1 MLDSAKET
9 TGAMLA
15 TFDTAVALA
24 KTAAEDANKSE
35 FLTTTHTTNSSPS
48 KAKTL
53 FSWFRGGH
61 TKLYSKADSNVPTTN
76 REQNHIDGGVEE
88 AEVVHIKGG
97 VKQLTP
103 QAQPI
108 AAAVTSAAERD
119 VTLREFRGVQSLR
132 HLWNKR
138 ISASEDATR
147 RQSTLSDS
155 KASKLTK
162 SIGCLVNTAAAST
175 ETTKSTTPVKGKALR
190 QKRSHS
196 LHDCTQVGVHVEVT
210 TTESEIDCLHREK
223 DNFYKYKTAEQAAKH
238 LTRET
243 RLRTKNARRVTA
255 GIVCNET
262 RSNGAHFPA
271 VKASDRGEHIHWLK
285 RQDMVT
291 KSRENADMAVVSTPT
306 DRETITASAET
317 LSADD
322 VVISETAN
330 SATTTITTALAIT
343 PATLAQRNNYAADSS
358 DNDTLAANNSP
369 RRSASRKRNSY
380 REVTNTSLAKRSS
393 TDSNKSNSL
402 TLSTSGSVTGGTSTG
417 GRSAR
422 RTASSSSF
430 SASARKYSFKTHTR
444 TYHAPRKMSQRDS
457 STVGSANGIGGAST
471 FVPGGSNIVAKL
483 TQQFNEMIQKD
494 KKLLEEVKRKNG
506 VLLSRGG
513 HVYKVVEN
521 PKAVSEGNKR
531 ASPSISRSITRGQ
544 NGTASHASTVQRNII
559 KFEGG
564 PEIEKPAVPVKSAQV
579 LQKLRELSKTQQY
592 SLNNNGN
599 GGSKRLHLK
608 LPIAASTNELQL
620 KLELKKA
627 QLALPLSPP
636 LEVVTEESK
645 TPLETY
651 EKSIGI
657 SQLESGNTVKL
668 ALVDGVNEKITDS
681 TYGTVNSKDNNNG
694 NEGDTKTFTVVE
706 LEKECNQKHSCGIK
720 SESLNDVCSCGAPQV
735 FTVSNARD
743 VATEA
748 KNIEERIAAK
758 EESNDA
764 ENNTICIEAISTEA
778 IKSVTT
784 KAIAEA
790 TINAELSIPTF
801 VTTLGTLDSAE
812 RTKTTD
818 TIEAPAIALQTTEE
832 AQKTTADSID
842 DQLDSANDEKAK
854 QRKHKYAKIYEK
866 FRFRSPFAG
875 GHSNKKLTS
884 KQPVNGVE
892 MNCEFK
898 RPAAEIA
905 EDAVKTIQTP
915 KIIPTSAPAS
925 APVLTATAANIPKET
940 DKNMEIGCIL
950 DSENTA
956 KPASEP
962 ESKLLDALE
971 IIDHKLKD
979 LGIDKVDENTDAL
992 LISPDDDFEQ
1002 RVLPNNSFVF
1012 KASTKQ
1018 VVNNKLIV
1026 TQAVNVT
1033 LVNSIEGEQ
1042 MILEQ
1047 KELQR
1052 LQCDYSE
1059 LVRPLSVNLEQPV
1072 LGACEANTQVQQPA
1086 PVEPMYEPIAAQTD
1100 VTKTEVHSTL
1110 TDLSPPT
1117 SSLYKSCAATIE
1129 KKSIETDTPS
1139 AENAMHSVPLMEI
1152 YKSFEDIYQ
1161 TVEEVNEITSQIVA
1175 EATDSALLTDYESI
1189 AGSCEHTT
1197 PATTAIGANR
1207 SGKPLYDGYEICEP
1221 PPTLPINAL
1230 TTIDVAASSAI
1241 FTQQSSLGGGNV
1253 RNTNDELPE
1262 LPKPK
1267 RRLPKSPMP
1276 SKRSPKS
1283 AAKIASTS
1291 TSRSSSSKSNSH
1303 NTITGLDD
1311 QDDDHHYYA
1320 DDENIYD
1327 TIKGSHCYE
1336 SLHALSIATQKSSSA
1351 ATKCGNDNISLTSNC
1366 YESISHYRR
1375 ASHSN
1380 GGGSHLTGSSS
1391 GSTLTISSDHK
1402 TNSLYEMS
1410 VAASM
1415 IYGTGSL
1422 GSRQSVAEKTSV
1434 SVSGRNKG
1442 SDESVGTKI
1451 YYQSHGGASSDNSDE
1466 WVDISDPEAEGAEQL
1481 AKQQF
1486 IVVRERSKVHRSPDW
1501 SKRVRDKRLHQKK
1514 AISCIEDDSDHYY
1527 ETLSPLGNKRHST
1540 LPAQRSNSHHK
1551 RDQDLAYIAKNGSQG
1566 SKQYSAS
1573 MHGLGTLV
1581 TSDDY
1586 DSFDTDT
1593 DDIYEAKENIKN
1605 QNDSGVDIRNVK
1617 LPDPPPST
1625 NQVYAIVRK
1634 LKNFISNKKSPGSHS
1649 KFGDSQQ
1656 KLYENSTQFY
1666 VSGNIY
1672 ENTPKTKSK
1681 PQKNVKRTPPSVQNQ
1696 DIYENTEFHSPL
1708 AIVPDDKQVSTAE
1721 TILSSPTEAKPETS
1735 DTTTT
1740 LRSKSKAGKSFKSR
1754 LRKSLVGSTF
1764 DMKQLSTLAPTR
1776 STFYIEDPTYG
1787 GSGELD
1793 SGFSEKASSGD
1804 LPTIPTPESQ
1814 KFSTVARKAKKETKA
1829 SNSQRRRTTIGIRPQ
1844 DPPPPPP
1851 VASSTTSWY
1860 AECGVFKSGT
1870 SGMLQESE
1878 ISMNDSKAS
1887 QSGSSVFNGNSWYTE
1902 AGLYQT
1908 SGVSVASSSGSSGV
1922 STGNEGAIGDELPHS
1937 MFQNEPLYQIYS
1949 AAKLE
1954 SITRDMEGHDS
1965 STDGYE
1971 EIGHNGS
1978 ASEACISSQKH
1989 QRPSAFQ
1996 LIEPKNGPSRTL
2008 WSEIPEVIN
2017 SCVLATLTPRE
2028 RSLQEAKFEIITS
2041 EASYLKSLNLLRNHF
2056 MNHPIFRDTN
2066 VVSPRDRKA
2075 LFAYIVPV
2083 HECSERLLTEMESCW
2098 QDNIMLIGLSKRIF
2112 TVAEKYFHV
2121 YISFCEHQGRMDRT
2135 LRRLKESRGIF
2146 AQNLHLLETSPTCC
2160 GLNLHSFLMLP
2171 MQRITR
2177 LPLLIDA
2184 VFSKVSP
2191 NDDEYENWK
2200 MTLAIMNKIVTQCN
2214 EAANRC
2220 EQAYEIERIARQL
2233 EFPST
2238 IRALA
2243 IAPAGVPAPGSK
2255 PRFLVKRGEL
2265 THFIW
2270 RGDDVKLT
2278 FGKKFSKVAIYA
2290 FLFSDLLVLTKRKGE
2305 EQFAVFDYCPRNML
2319 TITCGDLR
2327 DISQTHKNLILMTL
2341 LENHERKT
2349 VELVLSC
2356 PSVSEQ
2362 ERWLQAVRPPE
2373 PETPGEKLYAPWDCP
2388 QVITK
2393 HAYETREPDAL
2404 SLEVG
2409 DVVNVTR
2416 KLPDGWY
2423 QGERIRD
2430 GVVGWFPGSYT
2441 EEVNSAHVRA
2451 RNLKQRQRL
2460 LTFTATYLESQK
2472 RK

>member
-9 TGAMLA
+9 KTMLTTYDAAVLA
-15 TFDTAVALA
+15 TA
-24 KTAAEDANKSE
+24 KPAIEDANKSA
-35 FLTTTHTTNSSPS
+35 LITTNSTTPNSSPS

-53 FSWFRGGH
+53 FSWFRGGNAKQATKAETAQSEQNFTETGAIEGREVH
-61 TKLYSKADSNVPTTN
+61 TGSRAKSLSPQTPTPTT
-76 REQNHIDGGVEE
+76 
-88 AEVVHIKGG
+88 A
-97 VKQLTP
+97 
-103 QAQPI
+103 
-108 AAAVTSAAERD
+108 AAERD

-147 RQSTLSDS
+147 RQNSLSDS
-155 KASKLTK
+155 KANKLTK
-162 SIGCLVNTAAAST
+162 SIGCLVNVAKATAESAASAD
-175 ETTKSTTPVKGKALR
+175 EGIALS
-190 QKRSHS
+190 QKLAQS
-196 LHDCTQVGVHVEVT
+196 LHDCTQVGVDSEAEALKVET
-210 TTESEIDCLHREK
+210 HESELHYLHREK

-238 LTRET
+238 LTREA
-243 RLRTKNARRVTA
+243 RMRIKSARRVTA
-255 GIVCNET
+255 GIVSSET
-262 RSNGAHFPA
+262 RDYDAHFPA
-271 VKASDRGEHIHWLK
+271 VQASDRGERIHWLK
-285 RQDMVT
+285 RQDMV
-291 KSRENADMAVVSTPT
+291 KKRRENSEMATVNSRISHEKATTLSNDAIVIGERVNTATRVTTTNDMEPTTPT
-306 DRETITASAET
+306 TPLEWRDHPAE
-317 LSADD
+317 
-322 VVISETAN
+322 
-330 SATTTITTALAIT
+330 
-343 PATLAQRNNYAADSS
+343 SS
-358 DNDTLAANNSP
+358 DTDTLAANNSP
-369 RRSASRKRNSY
+369 RLSASRKRY
-380 REVTNTSLAKRSS
+380 AQRETASTSVAKRSS
-393 TDSNKSNSL
+393 SDSNKSGSL
-402 TLSTSGSVTGGTSTG
+402 TLSTSGSVTSGATTG

-422 RTASSSSF
+422 RTASSSSS

-457 STVGSANGIGGAST
+457 FNNGSGSGNAAT
-471 FVPGGSNIVAKL
+471 LVPGGGNIVAKL

-506 VLLSRGG
+506 VLMSRGG
-513 HVYKVVEN
+513 HVYKVVQN
-521 PKAVSEGNKR
+521 PNATLDSNKRVLPSTARSARESEG
-531 ASPSISRSITRGQ
+531 SPSRP
-544 NGTASHASTVQRNII
+544 STVQRNIM
-559 KFEGG
+559 KFEGN
-564 PEIEKPAVPVKSAQV
+564 PEVAKPVVPAKSAHV
-579 LQKLRELSKTQQY
+579 LQKLRELNRAQQY
-592 SLNNNGN
+592 SLNNNGSGVPKN
-599 GGSKRLHLK
+599 FK
-608 LPIAASTNELQL
+608 LYATPTTTNELQL
-620 KLELKKA
+620 KLEMKKA
-627 QLALPLSPP
+627 QLSLPLSSP

-645 TPLETY
+645 TPLEAY
-651 EKSIGI
+651 EKSNWNSPLGMTQVIVPNAKNVG
-657 SQLESGNTVKL
+657 
-668 ALVDGVNEKITDS
+668 S
-681 TYGTVNSKDNNNG
+681 TYALQNNSNNG
-694 NEGDTKTFTVVE
+694 NIDDANTLNEVEQRQGDDLQQSGKSTNAFD
-706 LEKECNQKHSCGIK
+706 ECLDGLSSSTA
-720 SESLNDVCSCGAPQV
+720 SEMRI
-735 FTVSNARD
+735 SN
-743 VATEA
+743 
-748 KNIEERIAAK
+748 
-758 EESNDA
+758 SNDLRTDTNTLTTSNTDIA
-764 ENNTICIEAISTEA
+764 MECSTICIKATPAENAIEPVA
-778 IKSVTT
+778 ID
-784 KAIAEA
+784 AITEA
-790 TINAELSIPTF
+790 TIKAELSIPTTDATLKTPLADVDRSKAT
-801 VTTLGTLDSAE
+801 VTITTPTLGE
-812 RTKTTD
+812 K
-818 TIEAPAIALQTTEE
+818 P
-832 AQKTTADSID
+832 TTAEIIQTPANASHD
-842 DQLDSANDEKAK
+842 DQVDAVNDEKAK

-866 FRFRSPFAG
+866 FRFRSPFVG
-875 GHSNKKLTS
+875 GHSNKKLSS
-884 KQPVNGVE
+884 KQPTSPTAMTE
-892 MNCEFK
+892 EIQ
-898 RPAAEIA
+898 RPVTELA
-905 EDAVKTIQTP
+905 EDAALAIETTTTTTI
-915 KIIPTSAPAS
+915 
-925 APVLTATAANIPKET
+925 ET
-940 DKNMEIGCIL
+940 DEINADKNTL
-950 DSENTA
+950 NTVNA
-956 KPASEP
+956 GTLTPEP

-979 LGIDKVDENTDAL
+979 LAIEQNDENTDAL
-992 LISPDDDFEQ
+992 VLSPEDDFEK
-1002 RVLPNNSFVF
+1002 RVLPNNSFIF
-1012 KASTKQ
+1012 QASTKQ
-1018 VVNNKLIV
+1018 VPNNKLIV
-1026 TQAVNVT
+1026 AQAVNVS

-1042 MILEQ
+1042 LMTEQ
-1047 KELQR
+1047 KALLRQ
-1052 LQCDYSE
+1052 QCDYSE
-1059 LVRPLSVNLEQPV
+1059 LVRPLSVQPILVELEAV
-1072 LGACEANTQVQQPA
+1072 KTAEEAVA
-1086 PVEPMYEPIAAQTD
+1086 SAEPMYEPIAGHSDT
-1100 VTKTEVHSTL
+1100 TKTEKDLTITTNPLPQSTL
-1110 TDLSPPT
+1110 MYTPPK
-1117 SSLYKSCAATIE
+1117 SFVYNSLAAAQEKKTQEINEGLIE
-1129 KKSIETDTPS
+1129 KLTEPL
-1139 AENAMHSVPLMEI
+1139 AESNEL
-1152 YKSFEDIYQ
+1152 FDDIYQ
-1161 TVEEVNEITSQIVA
+1161 TVEEATATTTSPVT
-1175 EATDSALLTDYESI
+1175 EATNLTLLADYESI
-1189 AGSCEHTT
+1189 AGSAEQTT
-1197 PATTAIGANR
+1197 QLTQAIATAIA
-1207 SGKPLYDGYEICEP
+1207 SSSKPLYDGYEICEP
-1221 PPTLPINAL
+1221 PPDIPTAL
-1230 TTIDVAASSAI
+1230 STAAMPLNDSTSSNTSAKLM
-1241 FTQQSSLGGGNV
+1241 QQISMTVVNV

-1276 SKRSPKS
+1276 GKRSPKS
-1283 AAKIASTS
+1283 ASKNAVILRESSKTLN
-1291 TSRSSSSKSNSH
+1291 SRSGYSKSSSNS
-1303 NTITGLDD
+1303 TIPAMDD
-1311 QDDDHHYYA
+1311 HDDEHHYYA

-1336 SLHALSIATQKSSSA
+1336 SVHTADNATQKSNNTT
-1351 ATKCGNDNISLTSNC
+1351 TKCGSDNISLTSNC
-1366 YESISHYRR
+1366 YESIAHYRR
-1375 ASHSN
+1375 ISN
-1380 GGGSHLTGSSS
+1380 GTVVGHLTGSSS

-1410 VAASM
+1410 VTASM
-1415 IYGTGSL
+1415 FYGTGSL
-1422 GSRQSVAEKTSV
+1422 GSRQSSTAEKS
-1434 SVSGRNKG
+1434 SASISGRIGGVNNNG
-1442 SDESVGTKI
+1442 SDESSDGHAGTKN
-1451 YYQSHGGASSDNSDE
+1451 YTQSHCGATSDNSDE
-1466 WVDISDPEAEGAEQL
+1466 WVDISDPEAEGAEQVV
-1481 AKQQF
+1481 KPQF

-1540 LPAQRSNSHHK
+1540 LPDQRTNSHNK
-1551 RDQDLAYIAKNGSQG
+1551 YSQDVPHFTKNGSQR

-1573 MHGLGTLV
+1573 MHGLGTLAV
-1581 TSDDY
+1581 SDDY

-1593 DDIYEAKENIKN
+1593 DEIYETEENIKN
-1605 QNDSGVDIRNVK
+1605 HNDSGVDIRHVK

-1634 LKNFISNKKSPGSHS
+1634 LKNFISNKKSPVSQT
-1649 KFGDSQQ
+1649 KYGDSQQ

-1681 PQKNVKRTPPSVQNQ
+1681 TQKNVKKTPTASQEQ
-1696 DIYENTEFHSPL
+1696 DVYENTEFHSPP
-1708 AIVPDDKQVSTAE
+1708 AIVVDDRALNPADKT
-1721 TILSSPTEAKPETS
+1721 PTNQTDLKA
-1735 DTTTT
+1735 DANVAT
-1740 LRSKSKAGKSFKSR
+1740 LRSKSKSGKSFKSR

-1764 DMKQLSTLAPTR
+1764 DMKQMSSLSPTR
-1776 STFYIEDPTYG
+1776 STFYVEDPTYG

-1804 LPTIPTPESQ
+1804 LPTAPTVPVLEAQ
-1814 KFSTVARKAKKETKA
+1814 RFSTVARKAKKEAKA
-1829 SNSQRRRTTIGIRPQ
+1829 LNSQRRRTTIGIRPQ

-1860 AECGVFKSGT
+1860 AECGVFKNGT
-1870 SGMLQESE
+1870 CELINESE
-1878 ISMNDSKAS
+1878 ISLNDSKMS

-1922 STGNEGAIGDELPHS
+1922 STGNEGAPGDDLPHS
-1937 MFQNEPLYQIYS
+1937 MFQNEPLYQIYN
-1949 AAKLE
+1949 AAKIE
-1954 SITRDMEGHDS
+1954 SITRDMGAHDS

-1971 EIGHNGS
+1971 EIGQNGTRG
-1978 ASEACISSQKH
+1978 EARISSQKH

-1996 LIEPKNGPSRTL
+1996 LIEPKNGPARTL

-2041 EASYLKSLNLLRNHF
+2041 EASYLKSLNLLRSHF

-2066 VVSPRDRKA
+2066 VVSARDRKA

-2098 QDNIMLIGLSKRIF
+2098 QDNIMLIGLGKRIY
-2112 TVAEKYFHV
+2112 TMAEKYFHV

-2135 LRRLKESRGIF
+2135 LRRLKETRGIF

-2184 VFSKVSP
+2184 VFSKVSSS
-2191 NDDEYENWK
+2191 DDEYENWK

-2243 IAPAGVPAPGSK
+2243 IAPVGVPAAGSK
-2255 PRFLVKRGEL
+2255 PRFLVKCGEL

-2305 EQFAVFDYCPRNML
+2305 EQFIVFDYCPRSML
-2319 TITCGDLR
+2319 TISSGDLR

-2349 VELVLSC
+2349 VELLLSC

-2373 PETPGEKLYAPWDCP
+2373 PETPGEKLYESWDCP

-2393 HAYETREPDAL
+2393 HAYVTREPDAL

-2423 QGERIRD
+2423 LGERIRD